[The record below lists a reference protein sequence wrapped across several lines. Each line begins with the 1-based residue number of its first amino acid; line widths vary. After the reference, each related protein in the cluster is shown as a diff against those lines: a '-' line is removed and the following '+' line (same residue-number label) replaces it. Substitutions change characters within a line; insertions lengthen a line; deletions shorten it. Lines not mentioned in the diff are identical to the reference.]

1 MFTKTENSEL
11 QQQLVV
17 SSLSVNSEVRSLN
30 LLLLYYIL
38 YSIVLIMVIGSLFTI
53 TFIKSN
59 E

>member
-38 YSIVLIMVIGSLFTI
+38 YNIVLIMVIGSLFTI